1 MINPYQSLDFGNNLH
16 IPSMSHCHCRAQD
29 RFEALYSVGTRHFAI
44 SNYYPSEPFYPLS
57 DMLSNVPQDAIGCP
71 NAEHHNMLVDGTM
84 IPALHINSLGSTFSS
99 NPDSQSTGVNQ
110 DWMLTLDQIFDALQ
124 YDDGGGVTINHP
136 KWTDW
141 FTQINMKRMIPRMLD
156 YDDRVLGIEI
166 YNHSCEVSVD
176 QPNTGYALDYWDEI
190 LRTGRRCWG
199 LAVPDHHS
207 YGRNVLLVPEAT
219 EYECLKAY
227 RNGHFYCRVYNTDL
241 KFSNLS
247 LDNYKL
253 TVETNSATSI
263 TIVTSGE
270 RITYNNSSCEHNVNP
285 SATYVRVEAKN
296 DADEIYSQPIMLKG
310 YSAKKQNLMMW
321 Y

>member
-1 MINPYQSLDFGNNLH
+1 MINPYQSLDFENSLH
-16 IPSMSHCHCRAQD
+16 IPSLSHCHCRAQS
-29 RFEALYSVGTRHFAI
+29 RFEAFYSVGVRHFAI
-44 SNYYPSEPFYPLS
+44 SNYYPSEPYYPLDDVLS
-57 DMLSNVPQDAIGCP
+57 DVPDDAIGCP
-71 NAEHHNMLVDGTM
+71 NAEHHNMLVDNTM

-110 DWMLTLDQIFDALQ
+110 DWMLTLDQIFALLQ
-124 YDDGGGVTINHP
+124 YEDGGGVTINHP

-241 KFSNLS
+241 KFSNIS

-296 DADEIYSQPIMLKG
+296 DADEIYSQPIMFKG